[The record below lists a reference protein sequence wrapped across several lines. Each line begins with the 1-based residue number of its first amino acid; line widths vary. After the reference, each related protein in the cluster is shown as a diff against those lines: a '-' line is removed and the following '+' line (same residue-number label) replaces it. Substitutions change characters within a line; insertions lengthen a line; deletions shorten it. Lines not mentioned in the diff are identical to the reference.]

1 MLYFIGIAL
10 IAFLYSIVGH
20 AGASGYI
27 ACMVIFDKPVSLIKP
42 TALIL
47 NLAAS
52 TLNSIRFCGDGHLKK
67 YTLVNFLIPI
77 LLVSIPSTIVGGNLN
92 ITDTLLRYFLS
103 LILFLSGIRFLITSL
118 IIKNNTI
125 TDYKLPSKIVI
136 FFTGS
141 ILGLLS
147 GITGTGGGIFL
158 TPLSILLKWMPL
170 KTTAAASSVFI
181 FFNSLVGIITWQ
193 TINNFSK
200 IIFTSNIFLHLIVVL
215 FFAFCGSSLGS
226 RTFDDNFIKKI
237 ISFILFL
244 ASFKLAFA

>member
-103 LILFLSGIRFLITSL
+103 FILFLSGIRFLITSL

-193 TINNFSK
+193 TINNSSK
-200 IIFTSNIFLHLIVVL
+200 INVTSNIFLHLIIVL

>member
-67 YTLVNFLIPI
+67 YILVNFLIPI

-193 TINNFSK
+193 TINNYSK
-200 IIFTSNIFLHLIVVL
+200 INFTSNIFLHLIVVL

-226 RTFDDNFIKKI
+226 RTFDDNCIKKI

>member
-200 IIFTSNIFLHLIVVL
+200 IDFTSNIFLHLIVVL

-226 RTFDDNFIKKI
+226 RKFDDNFIRKI

>member
-67 YTLVNFLIPI
+67 YILINFLIPI

-193 TINNFSK
+193 TINNSSK
-200 IIFTSNIFLHLIVVL
+200 INVTSNIFLHLIIVL

>member
-118 IIKNNTI
+118 IIKNNII
-125 TDYKLPSKIVI
+125 TNYKLPSKIVI

-200 IIFTSNIFLHLIVVL
+200 INFTSNIFLHLIIVL

>member
-67 YTLVNFLIPI
+67 YTLFNFLIPI
-77 LLVSIPSTIVGGNLN
+77 LLVSIPSTIVGANLN

-118 IIKNNTI
+118 IIKNNII

-200 IIFTSNIFLHLIVVL
+200 INFTSNIFLYLIVVL

-226 RTFDDNFIKKI
+226 RKFDDNFIKKI

>member
-27 ACMVIFDKPVSLIKP
+27 ACMVIFDEPVSLIKP

-67 YTLVNFLIPI
+67 YILVNFLIPI

-193 TINNFSK
+193 TINNSSK
-200 IIFTSNIFLHLIVVL
+200 INVTSNIFLHLIIVL

>member
-77 LLVSIPSTIVGGNLN
+77 LLVSIPSTIVGANLN
-92 ITDTLLRYFLS
+92 INDTLLRYFLS

-193 TINNFSK
+193 TINNSSK
-200 IIFTSNIFLHLIVVL
+200 INVTSNIFLHLIIVL

>member
-67 YTLVNFLIPI
+67 DTLFNFLIPI

-181 FFNSLVGIITWQ
+181 SFNSLVGIITWQ

-200 IIFTSNIFLHLIVVL
+200 IDFTSNIFLHLIVVL

-226 RTFDDNFIKKI
+226 RKFDDNFIKKI

>member
-67 YTLVNFLIPI
+67 PILVDFLIPI

-193 TINNFSK
+193 TINNSSK
-200 IIFTSNIFLHLIVVL
+200 INVTSNIFLHLIIVL

>member
-103 LILFLSGIRFLITSL
+103 IILFLSGIRFLITSL

-158 TPLSILLKWMPL
+158 TPISILLKWMPL

-193 TINNFSK
+193 IINNSSK
-200 IIFTSNIFLHLIVVL
+200 INVTSNIFLHLIIVL

>member
-200 IIFTSNIFLHLIVVL
+200 INFTSNIFLQLIIVL
-215 FFAFCGSSLGS
+215 FFAFCGSSLGT

>member
-67 YTLVNFLIPI
+67 YILVNFLIPI

-118 IIKNNTI
+118 IIKNNII

-136 FFTGS
+136 FFSGS

-170 KTTAAASSVFI
+170 KTTAAASSVLI

-193 TINNFSK
+193 TINNSSK
-200 IIFTSNIFLHLIVVL
+200 INVTSNIFLHLIIVL

-226 RTFDDNFIKKI
+226 RTFDDNFIKRI

>member
-52 TLNSIRFCGDGHLKK
+52 ILNSIRFCGDGHLEK

-181 FFNSLVGIITWQ
+181 FFNSLVGLITWQ
-193 TINNFSK
+193 TINNSSK
-200 IIFTSNIFLHLIVVL
+200 INVTSNIFLHLIIVL

-244 ASFKLAFA
+244 ASFKLAFV

>member
-77 LLVSIPSTIVGGNLN
+77 LLVSIPSTIVGANLN

-200 IIFTSNIFLHLIVVL
+200 INFTSNIFLHLIVVL

-226 RTFDDNFIKKI
+226 RKFDDNFIKKI

>member
-67 YTLVNFLIPI
+67 YTLFNFLIPI

-200 IIFTSNIFLHLIVVL
+200 IDFTSNIFLHLIVVL

-226 RTFDDNFIKKI
+226 RRFDDNFIKKI

>member
-67 YTLVNFLIPI
+67 YTLFNFLIPI

-136 FFTGS
+136 FFTGL

-200 IIFTSNIFLHLIVVL
+200 IDFTSNIFLHLIVVL

-226 RTFDDNFIKKI
+226 RKFDDNFIKKI

>member
-181 FFNSLVGIITWQ
+181 FFNSLVGIITCQ

-200 IIFTSNIFLHLIVVL
+200 INFTSNIFLYLIIVL

>member
-67 YTLVNFLIPI
+67 YILVNFLIPI

-170 KTTAAASSVFI
+170 KTTAAVSSVFI

-200 IIFTSNIFLHLIVVL
+200 INFTSNIFLHLIIVL

-226 RTFDDNFIKKI
+226 RAFDDNFIKII

-244 ASFKLAFA
+244 ASFKLVFA

>member
-77 LLVSIPSTIVGGNLN
+77 LLVSIPSTIVGGQLN

-193 TINNFSK
+193 IINNFSNRK
-200 IIFTSNIFLHLIVVL
+200 RLHRAYLLSNDIQLVREWVCSLLVCL
-215 FFAFCGSSLGS
+215 FGVIHYLRAFCRLDLHIW
-226 RTFDDNFIKKI
+226 RIET
-237 ISFILFL
+237 LP
-244 ASFKLAFA
+244 

>member
-1 MLYFIGIAL
+1 MFYFIGIAL

-200 IIFTSNIFLHLIVVL
+200 INFTSNIFLHLIIVL

-226 RTFDDNFIKKI
+226 RTFDDNLIKKI

>member
-67 YTLVNFLIPI
+67 NILVNFSIPI

-200 IIFTSNIFLHLIVVL
+200 IDFTSNIFLHLIVVL

-226 RTFDDNFIKKI
+226 RKFDDNFIKKI

>member
-67 YTLVNFLIPI
+67 DTLFNFLIPI

-200 IIFTSNIFLHLIVVL
+200 INFTSNIFLHLIVVL

-226 RTFDDNFIKKI
+226 RKFDDNFIKKI

>member
-52 TLNSIRFCGDGHLKK
+52 TLNSIRFCGDSHLKK

-141 ILGLLS
+141 IFGLLS

-200 IIFTSNIFLHLIVVL
+200 IDFTSNIFLHLIVVL

-226 RTFDDNFIKKI
+226 RKFDDNFIKKI

>member
-1 MLYFIGIAL
+1 LLYFIGIAL

-200 IIFTSNIFLHLIVVL
+200 INFTSNIFLQLIIVL

>member
-67 YTLVNFLIPI
+67 YTLFNFLIPI

-200 IIFTSNIFLHLIVVL
+200 IDFISNIFLHLIVVL
-215 FFAFCGSSLGS
+215 FFTFCGSSLGS
-226 RTFDDNFIKKI
+226 RKFDDNFIKKI